1 MNTSEIASK
10 ACRIGGIQALQ
21 FFENRE
27 QLTVDLKGPQDY
39 VSEADRLVE
48 KTIISHLKEFFPD
61 DGFLGEES
69 GEVHNARQWVIDPI
83 DGTTNF
89 IRGLPYFCTTLALV
103 ENEKVVGGWI
113 YDPNRDEMYEASL
126 DGGAFCNGNKLAP
139 QWRSSLATGLVGIC
153 HSSRLT
159 ADELSG
165 RITGALE
172 CGAILR
178 QPGAA
183 ALMLCDLA
191 SGRIDLLFDQHL
203 KPWDS
208 IAGLLIAHEAGAVTS
223 DYLANREWRSQP
235 QITFASGPEI
245 YKEVLRLWP
254 ETRDVQLLEK
264 S

>member
-1 MNTSEIASK
+1 MNTSEIANE
-10 ACRIGGIQALQ
+10 ACRIGGKKALE
-21 FFENRE
+21 FFQNRE
-27 QLTVDLKGPQDY
+27 LLTIDLKGPQDY

-48 KTIISHLKEFFPD
+48 ETIISHLKAVFPN

-69 GEVHNARQWVIDPI
+69 SEIHNFRQWVIDPI

-113 YDPNRDEMYEASL
+113 YDPTRDEMYEASL

-139 QWRSSLATGLVGIC
+139 LWRTSFATGLVGIC

-165 RITGALE
+165 RIIGALRR
-172 CGAILR
+172 GAILR

-191 SGRIDLLFDQHL
+191 SGRLDVLFDQHL

-208 IAGLLIAHEAGAVTS
+208 LAGLLIAHEAGAIAS

-235 QITFASGPEI
+235 QITLASGPEI
-245 YKEVLRLWP
+245 YQEVLELWP
-254 ETRDVQLLEK
+254 ESRDVRLLER
-264 S
+264 